1 LREEALEYAASDN
14 ACRRAETYVEFKA
27 AVEGRYKKKNTVRF
41 YREQLASMKKN
52 EKETVEEFADRI
64 KVINARTYILGENE
78 ERNAVLLEET
88 DQRALDAFVLGLRGT
103 LGEKVRP
110 AQPKGFSEAVAAAVA
125 VVEVNRRVAGEAT
138 ARTIFA
144 VENKG
149 CYNCGR
155 QGHIAA
161 VCRSL
166 PRCYTCG
173 KIGHTA
179 RICRAS
185 GQQMETAVGSR
196 SGQHMEAA
204 DGSRGG
210 FSGTHQFT
218 RGNFRGRNFGSQSW
232 RGRPQQSHYGTG
244 QQGGGNN
251 PDVGGGG
258 PAAGPSSQ

>member
-14 ACRRAETYVEFKA
+14 ACRRAETYAEFKA

-41 YREQLASMKKN
+41 YREQLASMRKN

-78 ERNAVLLEET
+78 ERDAVLLEEA
-88 DQRALDAFVLGLRGT
+88 DQRAIDAFVLGLRGT
-103 LGEKVRP
+103 LGEKVRL

-125 VVEVNRRVAGEAT
+125 VVEVNRRVAGEET

-144 VENKG
+144 VENRG

-155 QGHIAA
+155 QGHMAA

-166 PRCYTCG
+166 PLCYTCG

-185 GQQMETAVGSR
+185 GQQMETA
-196 SGQHMEAA
+196 
-204 DGSRGG
+204 GG
-210 FSGTHQFT
+210 FSGTQRFT
-218 RGNFRGRNFGSQSW
+218 RGNFRARNFGSQSW
-232 RGRPQQSHYGTG
+232 KGRPQQRQYGAS
-244 QQGGGNN
+244 QQRGDDN
-251 PDVGGGG
+251 PNVCGSR